1 MVQML
6 QIQGLMGG
14 RLKIVRFNARK
25 NFDARVYNTNPL
37 NSVIRSL
44 KFTVLQVETDFAIEV
59 WAELIPQ
66 IDAEI
71 STKAG
76 SIEAAVNSY
85 LDSEQKRVIRT
96 CVIARAQSQVAIRE
110 ERRRCMDF
118 KQMT

>member
-25 NFDARVYNTNPL
+25 NFDARVYKNNPL

-59 WAELIPQ
+59 WSELIPL

-71 STKAG
+71 STFQRMLDRLRPL
-76 SIEAAVNSY
+76 SIATW
-85 LDSEQKRVIRT
+85 I
-96 CVIARAQSQVAIRE
+96 QSRSG
-110 ERRRCMDF
+110 
-118 KQMT
+118 